1 MLSEIYLARSGMF
14 SVCSSVHWLKC
25 FRNSSVGTSFRQNEH
40 SIELQFLTTFLM
52 SFRDEYFSSKTRY
65 FSYIF
70 CRVKLMFLFACKS
83 SSFVYSSFDK
93 TDLWKAISK
102 ASWSFLFSAMEFF
115 RNATW
120 FSRYDFSNSQSS
132 ALTSPSNF
140 WACFC
145 VSLFSLMTSS
155 SLFLNLAFSC
165 FSSSFSSSYDLIF
178 SSSSFKLK
186 LSYSSS
192 RVFLIASLFSF
203 IASSNFFFNFTF

>member
-1 MLSEIYLARSGMF
+1 
-14 SVCSSVHWLKC
+14 
-25 FRNSSVGTSFRQNEH
+25 
-40 SIELQFLTTFLM
+40 
-52 SFRDEYFSSKTRY
+52 
-65 FSYIF
+65 
-70 CRVKLMFLFACKS
+70 
-83 SSFVYSSFDK
+83 
-93 TDLWKAISK
+93 
-102 ASWSFLFSAMEFF
+102 
-115 RNATW
+115 
-120 FSRYDFSNSQSS
+120 
-132 ALTSPSNF
+132 LTSPSNF